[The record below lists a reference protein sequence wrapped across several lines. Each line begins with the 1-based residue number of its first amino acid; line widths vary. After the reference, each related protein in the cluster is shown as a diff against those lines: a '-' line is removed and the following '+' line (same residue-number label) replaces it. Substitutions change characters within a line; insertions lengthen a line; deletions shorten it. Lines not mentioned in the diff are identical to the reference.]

1 MNRPPVQDV
10 ARLLPS
16 GSGDRL
22 QSLVWT
28 DGWHTW
34 TTPFLCPWKLPFFH
48 FPLSLC
54 LARVNTHSDRNS
66 TCAVQRVCKTP
77 RRDSAVCLC
86 FCWGFF
92 YTVQMRILENRVD
105 SLPDRVLKHTHTHMD
120 AHAVFDIRQT
130 GCPPLLMLFVLS
142 MPPQSRHLCRA
153 LVSVET
159 RRFLFEELT
168 RPRCAAGPGDAAY
181 LQ

>member
-1 MNRPPVQDV
+1 MAHLNYPFFVF
-10 ARLLPS
+10 LK
-16 GSGDRL
+16 
-22 QSLVWT
+22 
-28 DGWHTW
+28 
-34 TTPFLCPWKLPFFH
+34 TPFFSFPPFSLFSAGQYTFGQEFHLC
-48 FPLSLC
+48 C
-54 LARVNTHSDRNS
+54 S
-66 TCAVQRVCKTP
+66 TCLQNTSTRL
-77 RRDSAVCLC
+77 RCLLM
-86 FCWGFF
+86 FLLGFFF
-92 YTVQMRILENRVD
+92 YTVQMRILENWVD

-142 MPPQSRHLCRA
+142 VPPQSRHLCRA

>member
-1 MNRPPVQDV
+1 M
-10 ARLLPS
+10 
-16 GSGDRL
+16 
-22 QSLVWT
+22 
-28 DGWHTW
+28 DGWMAHLNYPFFVFLK
-34 TTPFLCPWKLPFFH
+34 TPFFFISPF
-48 FPLSLC
+48 SLC

-77 RRDSAVCLC
+77 RPDSAVCLC
-86 FCWGFF
+86 FCWVFF
-92 YTVQMRILENRVD
+92 LHRADAYTWKLGWQ
-105 SLPDRVLKHTHTHMD
+105 SAWQSAKTHTHTHLD
-120 AHAVFDIRQT
+120 AHAVFDIRQA

-142 MPPQSRHLCRA
+142 VPPQSRHLCRA